1 MKYDLFSRIM
11 KTELNTT
18 ENLRISGLK
27 QLATLKAKEKIP
39 LTDDLTNQITKH
51 RKIIRDIIHK
61 SDKRLLVVI
70 GPCSIHD
77 PIAAFDYAKRLVRFQ
92 KLFLKNILS

>member
-1 MKYDLFSRIM
+1 M

-27 QLATLKAKEKIP
+27 QLATPKELKEKIP
-39 LTDDLTNQITKH
+39 LTDDLTNQIIKH

-77 PIAAFDYAKRLVRFQ
+77 PIAAFDYAKRLSKIS